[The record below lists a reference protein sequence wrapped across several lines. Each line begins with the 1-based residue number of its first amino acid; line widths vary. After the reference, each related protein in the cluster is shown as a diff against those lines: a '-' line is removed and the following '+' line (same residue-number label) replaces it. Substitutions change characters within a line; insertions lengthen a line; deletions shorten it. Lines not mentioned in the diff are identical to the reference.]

1 MEKKV
6 AVVTGA
12 SRGIGAA
19 IARELAAA
27 GMYVVINYCG
37 SEEKAQE
44 LKTEIEQNGGEAS
57 IYKCDVSDNVACKE
71 FIGNVIAEYGHL
83 DVLVNNAGLAL
94 GLEPAHRA
102 DLRDWQTMIDVNI
115 KGLVT
120 VTQIVLPFMVANN
133 AGTVINIGSTA
144 GNHPYFGANVYG
156 ASKAFVKQF
165 SNNLRADLIGTR
177 VRVTN
182 IEPGM
187 CGGTEFSNVRFKGDD
202 DKAAAVYTGVEFLT
216 AKDISNTVQWV
227 VAQPWHVN
235 INSIEMMPTAQ
246 TYAGLA
252 VARDI

>member
-1 MEKKV
+1 MNII
-6 AVVTGA
+6 VTGA
-12 SRGIGAA
+12 TAGFGEQITRDFV
-19 IARELAAA
+19 AA
-27 GMYVVINYCG
+27 GHTVYGTGRRMDKLN
-37 SEEKAQE
+37 A
-44 LKTEIEQNGGEAS
+44 LRDALGERFVPL
-57 IYKCDVSDNVACKE
+57 CFDVSDTDAVQASLSA
-71 FIGNVIAEYGHL
+71 IDLASI

-94 GLEPAHRA
+94 GLEPAQRA
-102 DLRDWQTMIDVNI
+102 DLGDWQTMIDVNV

-120 VTQIVLPFMVANN
+120 VTQLVLPFMVANN

-156 ASKAFVKQF
+156 ATKAFVKQF

-227 VAQPWHVN
+227 VSQPWHVN
-235 INSIEMMPTAQ
+235 INSIELMPTAQ

>member
-1 MEKKV
+1 MNII
-6 AVVTGA
+6 VTGA
-12 SRGIGAA
+12 TAGFGEQ
-19 IARELAAA
+19 IARDFVAA
-27 GMYVVINYCG
+27 GHTVYGTGRRMDKLN
-37 SEEKAQE
+37 A
-44 LKTEIEQNGGEAS
+44 LRDALGERFVPL
-57 IYKCDVSDNVACKE
+57 CFDVSDANAVQASLSA
-71 FIGNVIAEYGHL
+71 IDLASI

-94 GLEPAHRA
+94 GLEPAQRA
-102 DLRDWQTMIDVNI
+102 NLGDWQTMIDVNV

-120 VTQIVLPFMVANN
+120 VTQLVLPFMVANN

-156 ASKAFVKQF
+156 ATKAFVKQF

-202 DKAAAVYTGVEFLT
+202 DKAAAVYAGVEFLT

-227 VAQPWHVN
+227 VSQPWHVN
-235 INSIEMMPTAQ
+235 INSIELMPTAQ

>member
-1 MEKKV
+1 MNII
-6 AVVTGA
+6 VTGA
-12 SRGIGAA
+12 TAGFGEQ
-19 IARELAAA
+19 IARDFVAA
-27 GMYVVINYCG
+27 GHTVYGTGRRMDKLN
-37 SEEKAQE
+37 A
-44 LKTEIEQNGGEAS
+44 LRDALGERFVPL
-57 IYKCDVSDNVACKE
+57 CFDVSDTDAVQASLSA
-71 FIGNVIAEYGHL
+71 IDLASI

-94 GLEPAHRA
+94 GLEPAQRA
-102 DLRDWQTMIDVNI
+102 DLGDWQTMIDVNI

-227 VAQPWHVN
+227 VSQPWHVN
-235 INSIEMMPTAQ
+235 INSIEMMPIAQ

>member
-1 MEKKV
+1 MNII
-6 AVVTGA
+6 VTGA
-12 SRGIGAA
+12 TAGFGEQ
-19 IARELAAA
+19 IARDFVSAGHTVYGTGRRMNKLDALRAEL
-27 GMYVVINYCG
+27 
-37 SEEKAQE
+37 
-44 LKTEIEQNGGEAS
+44 GERFVPL
-57 IYKCDVSDNVACKE
+57 CFDVSDTQAVPASLSA
-71 FIGNVIAEYGHL
+71 IDLASI

-120 VTQIVLPFMVANN
+120 VTQVVLPFMVANN

-202 DKAAAVYTGVEFLT
+202 DKAAAVYAGVEFLT

>member
-1 MEKKV
+1 MNII
-6 AVVTGA
+6 VTGA
-12 SRGIGAA
+12 TAGFGEQ
-19 IARELAAA
+19 IARDFVAA
-27 GMYVVINYCG
+27 GHIVYGTGRRMD
-37 SEEKAQE
+37 KLDALRAE
-44 LKTEIEQNGGEAS
+44 LGERFVPL
-57 IYKCDVSDNVACKE
+57 CFDVSDTKAVQASLSA
-71 FIGNVIAEYGHL
+71 IDLASI

-102 DLRDWQTMIDVNI
+102 DLGDWQTMIDVNI

-227 VAQPWHVN
+227 VSQPWHVN

-246 TYAGLA
+246 AYAGLA

>member
-1 MEKKV
+1 MNII
-6 AVVTGA
+6 VTGA
-12 SRGIGAA
+12 TAGFGEQ
-19 IARELAAA
+19 IARDFVSAGHTVYGTGRRMDKLDALCAEL
-27 GMYVVINYCG
+27 
-37 SEEKAQE
+37 
-44 LKTEIEQNGGEAS
+44 GERFVPL
-57 IYKCDVSDNVACKE
+57 CFDVSDTQAVQASLSA
-71 FIGNVIAEYGHL
+71 IDLASI

-102 DLRDWQTMIDVNI
+102 DLSDWQTMIDVNI

-144 GNHPYFGANVYG
+144 GNHPYFGSNVYG

-235 INSIEMMPTAQ
+235 INAIVMMPTAQ

>member
-1 MEKKV
+1 MNII
-6 AVVTGA
+6 VTGA
-12 SRGIGAA
+12 TAGFGEQ
-19 IARELAAA
+19 IARDFVAA
-27 GMYVVINYCG
+27 GHTVYGTGRRMDKLN
-37 SEEKAQE
+37 A
-44 LKTEIEQNGGEAS
+44 LRDALGERFVPL
-57 IYKCDVSDNVACKE
+57 CFDVSDADAVQASLSA
-71 FIGNVIAEYGHL
+71 IDLASI

-94 GLEPAHRA
+94 GLEPAQRA
-102 DLRDWQTMIDVNI
+102 DLGDWQTMIDVNV

-120 VTQIVLPFMVANN
+120 VTQLVLPFMVANN

-156 ASKAFVKQF
+156 ATKAFVKQF

-227 VAQPWHVN
+227 VSQPWHVN
-235 INSIEMMPTAQ
+235 INSIELMPTAQ

>member
-1 MEKKV
+1 MNII
-6 AVVTGA
+6 VTGA
-12 SRGIGAA
+12 TAGFGEQ
-19 IARELAAA
+19 IARDFVSAGHTVYGTGRRMNKLDALRAEL
-27 GMYVVINYCG
+27 
-37 SEEKAQE
+37 
-44 LKTEIEQNGGEAS
+44 GERFVPL
-57 IYKCDVSDNVACKE
+57 CFDVSDTQAVPASLSA
-71 FIGNVIAEYGHL
+71 IDLASI

-202 DKAAAVYTGVEFLT
+202 DKAAAVYAGVEFLT

>member
-1 MEKKV
+1 MNII
-6 AVVTGA
+6 VTGA
-12 SRGIGAA
+12 TAGFGEQITRDFV
-19 IARELAAA
+19 AA
-27 GMYVVINYCG
+27 GHTVYGTGRRMDKLN
-37 SEEKAQE
+37 A
-44 LKTEIEQNGGEAS
+44 LRDALGERFVPL
-57 IYKCDVSDNVACKE
+57 CFDVSDVDAVQTSLSA
-71 FIGNVIAEYGHL
+71 IDLASI

-94 GLEPAHRA
+94 GLEPAQRA
-102 DLRDWQTMIDVNI
+102 DLGDWQTMIDVNV

-120 VTQIVLPFMVANN
+120 VTQLVLPFMVANN

-156 ASKAFVKQF
+156 ATKAFVKQF

-227 VAQPWHVN
+227 VSQPWHVN
-235 INSIEMMPTAQ
+235 INSIELMPTAQ

>member
-1 MEKKV
+1 MNII
-6 AVVTGA
+6 VTGA
-12 SRGIGAA
+12 TAGFGEQ
-19 IARELAAA
+19 IARDFVAA
-27 GMYVVINYCG
+27 GHTVYGTGRRMDKLN
-37 SEEKAQE
+37 A
-44 LKTEIEQNGGEAS
+44 LRDALGERFVPL
-57 IYKCDVSDNVACKE
+57 CFDVSDADAVQASLSA
-71 FIGNVIAEYGHL
+71 IDLASI
-83 DVLVNNAGLAL
+83 DVLINNAGLAL
-94 GLEPAHRA
+94 GLEPAQRA
-102 DLRDWQTMIDVNI
+102 DLGDWQTMIDVNV

-120 VTQIVLPFMVANN
+120 VTQLVLPFMVANN

-156 ASKAFVKQF
+156 ATKAFVKQF

-202 DKAAAVYTGVEFLT
+202 DKVAAVYTGVEFLT

-227 VAQPWHVN
+227 VSQPWHVN
-235 INSIEMMPTAQ
+235 INSIELMPTAQ

>member
-1 MEKKV
+1 MNII
-6 AVVTGA
+6 VTGA
-12 SRGIGAA
+12 TAGFGEQ
-19 IARELAAA
+19 IARDFVSAGHTVYGTGRRMDKLDALRAEL
-27 GMYVVINYCG
+27 
-37 SEEKAQE
+37 
-44 LKTEIEQNGGEAS
+44 GERFVPL
-57 IYKCDVSDNVACKE
+57 CFDVSDTKAVQASLSAIDLAN
-71 FIGNVIAEYGHL
+71 I

-102 DLRDWQTMIDVNI
+102 DLGDWQTMIDVNI

-227 VAQPWHVN
+227 VSQPWHVN

>member
-1 MEKKV
+1 MNII
-6 AVVTGA
+6 VTGA
-12 SRGIGAA
+12 TAGFGEQ
-19 IARELAAA
+19 IARDFVAA
-27 GMYVVINYCG
+27 GHTVYGTGRRMDKLN
-37 SEEKAQE
+37 ALRDE
-44 LKTEIEQNGGEAS
+44 LGERFVPL
-57 IYKCDVSDNVACKE
+57 CFDVSDADAVQASLSA
-71 FIGNVIAEYGHL
+71 IDLASV

-94 GLEPAHRA
+94 GLEPAQRA
-102 DLRDWQTMIDVNI
+102 DLGDWQTMIDVNV

-120 VTQIVLPFMVANN
+120 VTQLVLPFMVANN

-202 DKAAAVYTGVEFLT
+202 DKAAAVYAGVEFLT

-227 VAQPWHVN
+227 VSQPWHVN
-235 INSIEMMPTAQ
+235 INSIELMPTAQ

>member
-1 MEKKV
+1 MNII
-6 AVVTGA
+6 VTGA
-12 SRGIGAA
+12 TAGFGEQ
-19 IARELAAA
+19 IARDFVAA
-27 GMYVVINYCG
+27 GHTVYGTGRRMDKLN
-37 SEEKAQE
+37 A
-44 LKTEIEQNGGEAS
+44 LRDALGERFVPL
-57 IYKCDVSDNVACKE
+57 CFDVSDADAVQASLSA
-71 FIGNVIAEYGHL
+71 IDLASI

-94 GLEPAHRA
+94 GLEPAQRA
-102 DLRDWQTMIDVNI
+102 DLGDWQTMIDVNV

-120 VTQIVLPFMVANN
+120 VTQLVLPFMVANN

-156 ASKAFVKQF
+156 ATKAFVKQF

-216 AKDISNTVQWV
+216 AKDISNTAQWV
-227 VAQPWHVN
+227 VSQPWHVN

>member
-1 MEKKV
+1 MSKV
-6 AVVTGA
+6 AFITGA
-12 SRGIGAA
+12 TSGFGRATARRFAEAGWILVLSGRRLERLEELKAELQDKVPVHIAA
-19 IARELAAA
+19 LDVRDAAA
-27 GMYVVINYCG
+27 V
-37 SEEKAQE
+37 KALVDGLQAPFDR
-44 LKTEIEQNGGEAS
+44 I
-57 IYKCDVSDNVACKE
+57 
-71 FIGNVIAEYGHL
+71 

-94 GLEPAHRA
+94 APEAAQKVALQ
-102 DLRDWQTMIDVNI
+102 DWHTMIDTNI
-115 KGLVT
+115 TGLVQMT
-120 VTQIVLPFMVANN
+120 RAILPTMVARDS
-133 AGTVINIGSTA
+133 GLIINIGSTA
-144 GNHPYFGANVYG
+144 GNHPYSGANVYG

-235 INSIEMMPTAQ
+235 INAIEMMPTAQ

>member
-1 MEKKV
+1 MNII
-6 AVVTGA
+6 VTGA
-12 SRGIGAA
+12 TAGFGEQ
-19 IARELAAA
+19 IARDFVAA
-27 GMYVVINYCG
+27 GHTVYGTGRRMDKLN
-37 SEEKAQE
+37 A
-44 LKTEIEQNGGEAS
+44 LRDALGERFVPL
-57 IYKCDVSDNVACKE
+57 CFDVSDTDAVQASLSA
-71 FIGNVIAEYGHL
+71 IDLASI

-94 GLEPAHRA
+94 GLEPAQRA
-102 DLRDWQTMIDVNI
+102 DLGDWQTMIDVNV

-120 VTQIVLPFMVANN
+120 VTQLVLPFMVANN

-156 ASKAFVKQF
+156 ATKAFVKQF

-227 VAQPWHVN
+227 VSQPWHVN
-235 INSIEMMPTAQ
+235 INSIELMPTAQ

>member
-1 MEKKV
+1 MNII
-6 AVVTGA
+6 VTGA
-12 SRGIGAA
+12 TAGFGEQ
-19 IARELAAA
+19 IARDFVSAGHTVYGTGRRMNKLDALRAEL
-27 GMYVVINYCG
+27 
-37 SEEKAQE
+37 
-44 LKTEIEQNGGEAS
+44 GERFVPL
-57 IYKCDVSDNVACKE
+57 CFDVSDTQAVPANLSA
-71 FIGNVIAEYGHL
+71 IDLASI

-102 DLRDWQTMIDVNI
+102 DLSDWQTMIDVNI

-202 DKAAAVYTGVEFLT
+202 DKAAAVYAGVEFLT

>member
-1 MEKKV
+1 MNII
-6 AVVTGA
+6 VTGA
-12 SRGIGAA
+12 TAGFGEQ
-19 IARELAAA
+19 IARDFVSAGHTVYGTGRRMDKLDALRAEL
-27 GMYVVINYCG
+27 
-37 SEEKAQE
+37 
-44 LKTEIEQNGGEAS
+44 GERFVPL
-57 IYKCDVSDNVACKE
+57 CFDVSDAKAVQASLSA
-71 FIGNVIAEYGHL
+71 IDLASI

-102 DLRDWQTMIDVNI
+102 DLGDWQTMIDVNI

-227 VAQPWHVN
+227 VSQPWHVN
-235 INSIEMMPTAQ
+235 INSIEMMPIAQ

>member
-1 MEKKV
+1 MNII
-6 AVVTGA
+6 VTGA
-12 SRGIGAA
+12 TAGFGEQ
-19 IARELAAA
+19 IARDFVSAGHTVYGTGRRMDKLDALRAEL
-27 GMYVVINYCG
+27 
-37 SEEKAQE
+37 
-44 LKTEIEQNGGEAS
+44 GERFVPL
-57 IYKCDVSDNVACKE
+57 CFDVSDTKAVQASLSA
-71 FIGNVIAEYGHL
+71 IDLASI

-94 GLEPAHRA
+94 GLEPAQRA
-102 DLRDWQTMIDVNI
+102 DLGDWQTMIDVNI

-202 DKAAAVYTGVEFLT
+202 DKAAAVYTGVEYLT

>member
-1 MEKKV
+1 MNII
-6 AVVTGA
+6 VTGA
-12 SRGIGAA
+12 TSGFGEQ
-19 IARELAAA
+19 IARDFVAA
-27 GMYVVINYCG
+27 GHTVYGTGRRMDKLN
-37 SEEKAQE
+37 A
-44 LKTEIEQNGGEAS
+44 LRDALGERFVPL
-57 IYKCDVSDNVACKE
+57 CFDVSDADAVQASLSA
-71 FIGNVIAEYGHL
+71 IDLASI

-94 GLEPAHRA
+94 GLEPAQRA
-102 DLRDWQTMIDVNI
+102 DLGDWQTMIDVNV

-120 VTQIVLPFMVANN
+120 VTQLVLPFMVANN

-156 ASKAFVKQF
+156 ATKAFVKQF

-227 VAQPWHVN
+227 VSQPWHVN

>member
-1 MEKKV
+1 MNII
-6 AVVTGA
+6 VTGA
-12 SRGIGAA
+12 TAGFGEQ
-19 IARELAAA
+19 IARDFVAA
-27 GMYVVINYCG
+27 GHTVYGTGRRMDKLN
-37 SEEKAQE
+37 A
-44 LKTEIEQNGGEAS
+44 LRDALGERFVPL
-57 IYKCDVSDNVACKE
+57 CFDVSDVDAVQTSLSA
-71 FIGNVIAEYGHL
+71 IDLASI

-94 GLEPAHRA
+94 GLEPAQRA
-102 DLRDWQTMIDVNI
+102 DLGDWQTMIDVNV

-120 VTQIVLPFMVANN
+120 VTQLVLPFMVANN

-156 ASKAFVKQF
+156 ATKAFVKQF

-227 VAQPWHVN
+227 VSQPWHVN
-235 INSIEMMPTAQ
+235 INSIELMPTAQ

>member
-1 MEKKV
+1 MNII
-6 AVVTGA
+6 VTGA
-12 SRGIGAA
+12 TAGFGEQ
-19 IARELAAA
+19 IARDFVSAGHTVYGTGRRMDKLDALRAEL
-27 GMYVVINYCG
+27 
-37 SEEKAQE
+37 
-44 LKTEIEQNGGEAS
+44 GERFVPL
-57 IYKCDVSDNVACKE
+57 CFDVSDTKVVQASLSA
-71 FIGNVIAEYGHL
+71 IDLASI

-102 DLRDWQTMIDVNI
+102 DLGDWQTMIDVNI

-133 AGTVINIGSTA
+133 AGTVVNIGSTA

-235 INSIEMMPTAQ
+235 INAIEMMPTAQ

>member
-1 MEKKV
+1 MNII
-6 AVVTGA
+6 VTGA
-12 SRGIGAA
+12 TAGFGEQ
-19 IARELAAA
+19 IARDFVSAGHTVYGTGRRMNKLDALRAEL
-27 GMYVVINYCG
+27 
-37 SEEKAQE
+37 
-44 LKTEIEQNGGEAS
+44 GERFVPL
-57 IYKCDVSDNVACKE
+57 CFDVSDTQAVPASLSA
-71 FIGNVIAEYGHL
+71 IDLASI

-102 DLRDWQTMIDVNI
+102 DLSDWQTMIDVNI

-202 DKAAAVYTGVEFLT
+202 DKAAAVYAGVEFLT